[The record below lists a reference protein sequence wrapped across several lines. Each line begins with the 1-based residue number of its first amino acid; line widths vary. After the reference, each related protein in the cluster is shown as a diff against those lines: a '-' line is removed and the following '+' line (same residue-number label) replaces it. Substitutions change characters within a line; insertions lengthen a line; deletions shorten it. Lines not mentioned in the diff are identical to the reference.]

1 MLCTVRLQLQ
11 GDRVLKKNFES
22 GNEAAER
29 LCQLLEAIFLLEL
42 KNDSGQ
48 LWREAK
54 KPNMLHPPQPS
65 FWTFVDPMVSDE
77 VKMQL
82 MALRDSESDVM
93 KCRSWLRIML
103 NKSLLVS
110 FLEDLQRHPGLL
122 AFHYGSDSLL
132 RDGEQLEIV
141 IQFLKGLTT
150 IQLGYDYTNPGL
162 TTWDNSV
169 LHMVGIWLG
178 SPSPRPR
185 RERERVSPPP
195 SSLGLEGVAV
205 INLALNRYS
214 NVSSNS
220 SRVTD
225 AQLIQEAT
233 EQMSE
238 EKGSQVSSGSS
249 QQNCNGSH
257 GNEEGGS
264 ADFSYAMS
272 LDFEVVSENTPTP
285 TPSLTLTSLLTKL
298 VPERGLDSQNYLCAA
313 CGRPIGVI
321 FGQSK
326 LCKYNGQHYCYDC
339 HIDDERVIPA
349 RVLFNWDFRKHRV
362 CRASCEFLDSI
373 SEAAVLNMEESNPAL
388 YMYIPEMEEAQKLR
402 QQLNS
407 LRGYLTTCRDTASLE
422 LFQKR
427 LKSPHLY
434 EEIHSYSIQDLVEVH
449 SGALQERMR
458 RAFKI
463 GAKHVKECALC
474 SQKGFIC
481 EGCHGD
487 NILYPFNLHDTY
499 QCQSCRA
506 LFHLSCQPPKGQCS
520 KCLRIRKRREAL
532 MTDNG

>member
-238 EKGSQVSSGSS
+238 EKGSQV
-249 QQNCNGSH
+249 
-257 GNEEGGS
+257 
-264 ADFSYAMS
+264 
-272 LDFEVVSENTPTP
+272 VSENTPTP

-434 EEIHSYSIQDLVEVH
+434 EEIHSYSIQV
-449 SGALQERMR
+449 SRCM
-458 RAFKI
+458 
-463 GAKHVKECALC
+463 C
-474 SQKGFIC
+474 
-481 EGCHGD
+481 
-487 NILYPFNLHDTY
+487 
-499 QCQSCRA
+499 
-506 LFHLSCQPPKGQCS
+506 
-520 KCLRIRKRREAL
+520 CLGNTLLAAAMEL
-532 MTDNG
+532 